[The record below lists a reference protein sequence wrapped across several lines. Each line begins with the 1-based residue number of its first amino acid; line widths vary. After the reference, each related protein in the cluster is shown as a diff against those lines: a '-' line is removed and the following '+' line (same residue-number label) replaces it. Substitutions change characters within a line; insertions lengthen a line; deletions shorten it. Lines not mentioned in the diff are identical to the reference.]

1 MTNIYDS
8 IIIGGGPAGLSA
20 SIYLGRALKRPL
32 ILDKG
37 EGRTAWNQKNDNYFG
52 FPNGIRSQEFVKRG
66 RAQAA
71 RFGVEFRADTA
82 KSIERDTDNFRVLL
96 QGDDELHARTLIFAT
111 GVTRP
116 DERR

>member
-37 EGRTAWNQKNDNYFG
+37 EGRTIWNQKNDNYFG
-52 FPNGIRSQEFVKRG
+52 FPNGIRSKELVRRG
-66 RAQAA
+66 RAQAT
-71 RFGVEFRADTA
+71 RFNVEFRTDTA
-82 KSIERDTDNFRVLL
+82 RSIEREADHFRVLL
-96 QGDDELHARTLIFAT
+96 EGDAELHACT
-111 GVTRP
+111 
-116 DERR
+116 